1 MSNLSWLAF
10 GLVVLAC
17 LIPIVILVVLDWR
30 LWRRDLQ
37 RQQINAQLY
46 EDWATAQRRAR
57 LAHLNVPA
65 RKGFSAHRSE
75 RVAGVL
81 GTKGRA

>member
-1 MSNLSWLAF
+1 MSTLNWLAL
-10 GLVVLAC
+10 GLVILAA
-17 LIPIVILVVLDWR
+17 LIAEGLAWR
-30 LWRRDLQ
+30 HWRRDQQ
-37 RQQINAQLY
+37 RRQINAQLY

-81 GTKGRA
+81 GTQERNR